1 MNNQDN
7 KEIKDFW
14 IYLNRLTDVGL
25 KFKDANYI
33 FEKYKEAKL
42 STLKYCQE
50 KFNSQQVKPIQEEM
64 SERQVLSQSSPTA
77 DTLSAQAKFE
87 EEIRIRDAQVDYQI
101 RKFDKFVEEIINHI
115 DLRNQQLID
124 NDEGVSTDNMLK
136 TIIYQ
141 EMKVFI
147 KELSSK
153 QEGKE

>member
-1 MNNQDN
+1 MLT
-7 KEIKDFW
+7 KEISDVEKGCGKD
-14 IYLNRLTDVGL
+14 LNRKSFDGNVDLYCGIEVFISEKYGL
-25 KFKDANYI
+25 KNI
-33 FEKYKEAKL
+33 LCSECQAKR
-42 STLKYCQE
+42 STLK
-50 KFNSQQVKPIQEEM
+50 
-64 SERQVLSQSSPTA
+64 
-77 DTLSAQAKFE
+77 SAQ
-87 EEIRIRDAQVDYQI
+87 Q
-101 RKFDKFVEEIINHI
+101 KFDKFVDKIINHI